1 MAKITTENLIW
12 KFFEK
17 WKEKRLN
24 KFAKQVIKDNPTIDL
39 RMVFQDPYKR
49 ISKKSKTTY
58 AKWCERYGIL
68 WCAAH
73 YIPVDWLQ

>member
-24 KFAKQVIKDNPTIDL
+24 KFAKQVIKDNPDL
-39 RMVFQDPYKR
+39 VKTL
-49 ISKKSKTTY
+49 KKMDDDYNELIK
-58 AKWCERYGIL
+58 KIKKQ
-68 WCAAH
+68 
-73 YIPVDWLQ
+73 PKVDLSDI